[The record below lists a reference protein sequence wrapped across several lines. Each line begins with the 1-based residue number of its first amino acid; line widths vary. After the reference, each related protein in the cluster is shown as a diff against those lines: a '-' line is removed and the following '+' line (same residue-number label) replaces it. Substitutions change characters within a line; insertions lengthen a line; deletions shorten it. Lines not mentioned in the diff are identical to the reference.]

1 MDKKEYLK
9 NRFKR
14 DFLQYSLLQEDS
26 LSAIEIAEKLYGV
39 IDFNWLINQCKQEI
53 ESLCNKHLSFE
64 KVKVDGKLSNELSQ
78 ELGYDLKDRILT
90 EYQNY
95 LDSHSTDK
103 ITTAIISKIVKSV
116 ELQTWSNGIV
126 NMQKAIKLLV
136 ERLNNSS
143 RSYGNLYTAPISEN
157 DILEKF
163 NKAKE
168 NTLLER
174 IQGNNIDDIIEY
186 RSALMEYVRVS
197 CENMLYA
204 KLKEVYANI
213 AIDATFKR
221 LQSNFNGLSQYAQEL
236 KSSIADCEAND
247 EWDKEYNCL
256 VPTDFYYRNVENI
269 TAEHAFHMILLQ
281 FFAKNE
287 EWMTNNGLLVNGELK
302 VYASFK
308 VANIREI
315 LNRIKDKN
323 NIVIVNKIDLEN
335 KLNLNELPSYI
346 EMSIKDDI
354 GINELRNKIKEMFNL
369 EQIEQNDYTYLSSAR
384 SISLLK
390 KSLESLDAVRCGIE
404 NNMPVDMVEIDLKQM
419 WSTLG
424 EIIGETYTDE
434 LIDQLFSQFCLGK

>member
-26 LSAIEIAEKLYGV
+26 LSAKEIAEKLYGV
-39 IDFNWLINQCKQEI
+39 IDFNWLINQGKQEI

-95 LDSHSTDK
+95 LDSHSTDEIINAVILK
-103 ITTAIISKIVKSV
+103 IERSI

-126 NMQKAIKLLV
+126 NMQGAIKLLV
-136 ERLNNSS
+136 ERLGNSS

-157 DILEKF
+157 EILEKF

-186 RSALMEYVRVS
+186 RSVLMEYVQVS

-204 KLKEVYANI
+204 KLKEVYSNI
-213 AIDATFKR
+213 ANNATFER
-221 LQSNFNGLSQYAQEL
+221 LLSNFNCLLEYAQEL
-236 KSSIADCEAND
+236 KSSIVDCDAND
-247 EWDKEYNCL
+247 EWDKEYNRL

-287 EWMTNNGLLVNGELK
+287 EWMINNGLLVNGELK

-315 LNRIKDKN
+315 LNRI
-323 NIVIVNKIDLEN
+323 
-335 KLNLNELPSYI
+335 
-346 EMSIKDDI
+346 
-354 GINELRNKIKEMFNL
+354 
-369 EQIEQNDYTYLSSAR
+369 T
-384 SISLLK
+384 IS
-390 KSLESLDAVRCGIE
+390 
-404 NNMPVDMVEIDLKQM
+404 
-419 WSTLG
+419 
-424 EIIGETYTDE
+424 
-434 LIDQLFSQFCLGK
+434 

>member
-1 MDKKEYLK
+1 MEKKEYLK

-26 LSAIEIAEKLYGV
+26 LSAKEIAEKLYGV
-39 IDFNWLINQCKQEI
+39 IDFNWLTNQGKQEI
-53 ESLCNKHLSFE
+53 ESLCNKHISFE

-95 LDSHSTDK
+95 LDSHSTDE
-103 ITTAIISKIVKSV
+103 ITNAFISKVERSI

-126 NMQKAIKLLV
+126 NMQEAIKLLV

-143 RSYGNLYTAPISEN
+143 RSYGNLYTAPISETE
-157 DILEKF
+157 ILEKF

-204 KLKEVYANI
+204 KLKEVYSCIANN
-213 AIDATFKR
+213 DTFER
-221 LQSNFNGLSQYAQEL
+221 LHTNFNGLSQYAQEL
-236 KSSIADCEAND
+236 KSSIADCEVNE
-247 EWDKEYNCL
+247 EWDKEYNRR

-281 FFAKNE
+281 FIAKNE
-287 EWMTNNGLLVNGELK
+287 EWMIDNGLLVNGELK
-302 VYASFK
+302 VYVSLK
-308 VANIREI
+308 SANIREI
-315 LNRIKDKN
+315 LDRI
-323 NIVIVNKIDLEN
+323 
-335 KLNLNELPSYI
+335 
-346 EMSIKDDI
+346 
-354 GINELRNKIKEMFNL
+354 
-369 EQIEQNDYTYLSSAR
+369 
-384 SISLLK
+384 
-390 KSLESLDAVRCGIE
+390 
-404 NNMPVDMVEIDLKQM
+404 
-419 WSTLG
+419 TL
-424 EIIGETYTDE
+424 T
-434 LIDQLFSQFCLGK
+434 

>member
-26 LSAIEIAEKLYGV
+26 LSAKEIAEKLYGV
-39 IDFNWLINQCKQEI
+39 IDFNWLINQGKQEI

-64 KVKVDGKLSNELSQ
+64 KVKVEGKLSNELSQ

-95 LDSHSTDK
+95 LDSHSTDEIINAVILK
-103 ITTAIISKIVKSV
+103 IERSI

-126 NMQKAIKLLV
+126 NMQGAIKLLV
-136 ERLNNSS
+136 ERLGNSS

-157 DILEKF
+157 EILEKF

-186 RSALMEYVRVS
+186 RSVLMEYVQVS

-204 KLKEVYANI
+204 KLKEVYSNI
-213 AIDATFKR
+213 ANNATFER
-221 LQSNFNGLSQYAQEL
+221 LLSNFNCLLEYAQEL
-236 KSSIADCEAND
+236 KSSIFDCEAND
-247 EWDKEYNCL
+247 EWDKEYNRL

-287 EWMTNNGLLVNGELK
+287 EWMIDNGLLVNGELQ
-302 VYASFK
+302 VYTSK
-308 VANIREI
+308 GNISAG
-315 LNRIKDKN
+315 
-323 NIVIVNKIDLEN
+323 
-335 KLNLNELPSYI
+335 KLL
-346 EMSIKDDI
+346 SII
-354 GINELRNKIKEMFNL
+354 
-369 EQIEQNDYTYLSSAR
+369 
-384 SISLLK
+384 
-390 KSLESLDAVRCGIE
+390 IE
-404 NNMPVDMVEIDLKQM
+404 NL
-419 WSTLG
+419 
-424 EIIGETYTDE
+424 
-434 LIDQLFSQFCLGK
+434 